1 MDKWKAYRNT
11 VSTPLIFFCLF
22 AGNCLFTRNF
32 ASWYTVRSI
41 VTQSTS
47 LVLTAIGT
55 TFVIAAGGIDI
66 SLGSGFAWNA
76 VLFALVLQN
85 TDSLVFAVLA
95 ACISATAIGFINGM
109 NVARFRIQPMI
120 ATMAMMYILRAFAK
134 VLTNGATVRIRS
146 PWLREFCYM
155 KFFGD
160 TIPIQVFLIAIP
172 FISAV
177 FLAKK
182 TPFGIYIEACGD
194 NLDASR
200 KAGIRV
206 VFCTVLA
213 YVICNLLTSLAG
225 IFDAGSVSSADPMAM
240 GILLEM
246 DAIAA
251 TVIGGT
257 SISGGKPNFIG
268 TVFGVFILQ
277 IITIMINMNN
287 ISEQWSYIVTAAII
301 IVAVVFQNL
310 RKRKEG

>member
-1 MDKWKAYRNT
+1 M
-11 VSTPLIFFCLF
+11 
-22 AGNCLFTRNF
+22 
-32 ASWYTVRSI
+32 
-41 VTQSTS
+41 
-47 LVLTAIGT
+47 
-55 TFVIAAGGIDI
+55 
-66 SLGSGFAWNA
+66 
-76 VLFALVLQN
+76 
-85 TDSLVFAVLA
+85 
-95 ACISATAIGFINGM
+95 
-109 NVARFRIQPMI
+109 
-120 ATMAMMYILRAFAK
+120 
-134 VLTNGATVRIRS
+134 
-146 PWLREFCYM
+146 
-155 KFFGD
+155 
-160 TIPIQVFLIAIP
+160 
-172 FISAV
+172 
-177 FLAKK
+177 
-182 TPFGIYIEACGD
+182 
-194 NLDASR
+194 
-200 KAGIRV
+200 

-213 YVICNLLTSLAG
+213 YVICNLLTALAG